1 MRNIFGIQQA
11 KWGLLGGLSL
21 TLVACGGG
29 GLPTPEAS
37 DQPTVQ
43 TISGKVSGWQGEGRV
58 AVSGLPG
65 ASSSVH
71 TDGSFTLT
79 LPDQIEAASLTM
91 RAADVAQKL
100 ECSGSVQSSA
110 PDARAF
116 VLMSLDVKD
125 GAGGRQTSAMTGS
138 KPGLLSRRVNVRVWV
153 YSDSATQLR
162 GTMDCAKILSIP
174 QISTLPV
181 TVAVNAQPGWNVI
194 ELNIQASANVLAQVS
209 ASGTMA
215 NSTAGGTQAN
225 FRTTQELQAQ
235 VAF

>member
-1 MRNIFGIQQA
+1 M
-11 KWGLLGGLSL
+11 KWGLLGGVSL
-21 TLVACGGG
+21 ALVACGGG
-29 GLPTPEAS
+29 LPTPQAS

-79 LPDQIEAASLTM
+79 LPGEAELTQQSLPITGI
-91 RAADVAQKL
+91 AGKL
-100 ECSGSVQSSA
+100 DCMGSVQSSE
-110 PDARAF
+110 PDVRAF
-116 VLMSLDVKD
+116 ALMSLNAKD
-125 GAGGRQTSAMTGS
+125 GAGARQTSAMTGS
-138 KPGLLSRRVNVRVWV
+138 KPGLLSRRVNVRVWL

-174 QISTLPV
+174 QISQLPV
-181 TVAVNAQPGWNVI
+181 TVAVNVQPGWNVV

-209 ASGTMA
+209 GSGTMA
-215 NSTAGGTQAN
+215 NSTAGGAQTT

>member
-1 MRNIFGIQQA
+1 MQNVLRIQGA

-21 TLVACGGG
+21 ALVACGGG
-29 GLPTPEAS
+29 LPTPQAS

-79 LPDQIEAASLTM
+79 LPGEAELTKQSLPI
-91 RAADVAQKL
+91 AEIAGNLDCL
-100 ECSGSVQSSA
+100 GSVQSSA

-116 VLMSLDVKD
+116 TLMSLDVKD
-125 GAGGRQTSAMTGS
+125 GAGARQTSAMTGS
-138 KPGLLSRRVNVRVWV
+138 KPGLLSRRVNVRVWM

-174 QISTLPV
+174 QLSTLPV
-181 TVAVNAQPGWNVI
+181 TVAVNVQPGWNVV
-194 ELNIQASANVLAQVS
+194 ELNIQASANILAQVS
-209 ASGTMA
+209 GSGTMA
-215 NSTAGGTQAN
+215 NSTAGDAQTT
-225 FRTTQELQAQ
+225 FRTTQELHAQ

>member
-1 MRNIFGIQQA
+1 MQNMLRIEGT

-21 TLVACGGG
+21 ALVACGGG
-29 GLPTPEAS
+29 LPTPQAS

-58 AVSGLPG
+58 SVSSLLGV
-65 ASSSVH
+65 SSSVH

-79 LPDQIEAASLTM
+79 LPDEVEAASLTM

-100 ECSGSVQSSA
+100 DCVGSVQSSE

-116 VLMSLDVKD
+116 VLISLDVKD
-125 GAGGRQTSAMTGS
+125 GAGARQTSAMTGS
-138 KPGLLSRRVNVRVWV
+138 KPRLLSRRVNVRVWL

-162 GTMDCAKILSIP
+162 GTTDCAKILSIP
-174 QISTLPV
+174 QISQLPV
-181 TVAVNAQPGWNVI
+181 TVAVNVQPGWNVI
-194 ELNIQASANVLAQVS
+194 ELNIQASTNILAQVS
-209 ASGTMA
+209 GLGTMA
-215 NSTAGGTQAN
+215 NSAAGGAQAT

-235 VAF
+235 IAF